1 MERNHDVL
9 IKPTLNAYEIMFI
22 TKPFE
27 DETIDT
33 VIEKYEKLLTDNNS
47 EVEHTD
53 RWGQKRLAYTIRNG
67 NKDFDYGFYV
77 LITFNAVSKTVLELD
92 RVMSIDEN
100 ILRHMII
107 RK

>member
-9 IKPTLNAYEIMFI
+9 IKPTLNAYEIMLI

-33 VIEKYEKLLTDNNS
+33 VIEKYEKLLTDNKGV
-47 EVEHTD
+47 VERTD
-53 RWGQKRLAYTIRNG
+53 RWGKRRLAYEIQDLNEG
-67 NKDFDYGFYV
+67 IYV
-77 LITFNAVSKTVLELD
+77 LITFNAVAETVKELD
-92 RVMSIDEN
+92 RVMKIDEN

>member
-9 IKPTLNAYEIMFI
+9 IRPTLNAYEIMFI

-53 RWGQKRLAYTIRNG
+53 RWGQ
-67 NKDFDYGFYV
+67 
-77 LITFNAVSKTVLELD
+77 
-92 RVMSIDEN
+92 
-100 ILRHMII
+100 
-107 RK
+107 